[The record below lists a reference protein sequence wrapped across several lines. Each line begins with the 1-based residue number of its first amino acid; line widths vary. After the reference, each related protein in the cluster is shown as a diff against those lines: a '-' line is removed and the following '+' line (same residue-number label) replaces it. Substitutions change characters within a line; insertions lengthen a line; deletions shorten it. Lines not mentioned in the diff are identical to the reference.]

1 MDESLFQRKG
11 SIPFLLRN
19 TVICAVSL
27 FFWAALI
34 LLGSYFSTLLG
45 ITAALLGGIVLTLV
59 FRRFY
64 AKNIKLTLELDRAC
78 RTRLLEKYLSG
89 DVPPEG
95 DLTEAMPDL
104 QSDYFAV
111 AMLQCIDFS
120 GYLPDCDQ
128 EHIPPT
134 AFRDV
139 DEWMRYHIADRLKP
153 LCTPY
158 FVPMTDG
165 MVILVNTPPL
175 PKNNLDAEARN
186 QVSAVCGALSQAI
199 EDLKTHGLIC
209 GAVVSTMFQGRE
221 NIVKAYSEAQEL
233 TTYAEL
239 MGDSITVKNGY
250 ECAEAP
256 ADLSDKQLRTELEK
270 KFMQGITNRN
280 FQQLQKTM
288 DSFVDLELR
297 TVPRSS
303 DLARQHLISH
313 MEQMLTAFSISP
325 VEYDEAEAPVV
336 EQFRLLLTQ
345 TSAQGIREHCQAL
358 IAALQEYVESGSR
371 EHSDKV
377 ERALQY
383 IQENYA
389 DPGLGADRIG
399 EALGLSASYVSR
411 LLRQNTGMGV
421 VDYIHAARLKKAK
434 ELLASTD
441 LSVDDIAMRV
451 GFSSRWTL
459 TRSFKRYEETTPGAY
474 REQHQAVSGTIS

>member
-1 MDESLFQRKG
+1 MKHPSLTPE
-11 SIPFLLRN
+11 IPNLRRN
-19 TVICAVSL
+19 CGIFALSL
-27 FFWAALI
+27 CLWAILSVLCGRAALWAG
-34 LLGSYFSTLLG
+34 LLLAIIGAGFFAWG
-45 ITAALLGGIVLTLV
+45 FG
-59 FRRFY
+59 RFY
-64 AKNIKLTLELDRAC
+64 SGVMKSNLELDRAC

-175 PKNNLDAEARN
+175 PQNNLDAEARN

-209 GAVVSTMFQGRE
+209 GAVVSTVFQGRE

-239 MGDSITVKNGY
+239 MGDSIAVKNGY

-336 EQFRLLLTQ
+336 EQFRQLLTQ

-421 VDYIHAARLKKAK
+421 VDYIHAARLQKAK
-434 ELLASTD
+434 ELLATTD
-441 LSVDDIAMRV
+441 LSVDDIALQV

-474 REQHQAVSGTIS
+474 REQHQSAGAL

>member
-1 MDESLFQRKG
+1 MNASFFQRKG

-19 TVICAVSL
+19 TVICAFSL
-27 FFWAALI
+27 LLWAILMLVLSRISLLLGVLAALA
-34 LLGSYFSTLLG
+34 GG
-45 ITAALLGGIVLTLV
+45 AALTLA

-64 AKNIKLTLELDRAC
+64 VKTTKLTLELDRAC

-95 DLTEAMPDL
+95 DLTDAMPGL
-104 QSDYFAV
+104 SSEYFAV
-111 AMLQCIDFS
+111 SMLQCIDFS
-120 GYLPDCDQ
+120 GFLPQCGD

-134 AFRDV
+134 EFKNV
-139 DEWMRYHIADRLKP
+139 DNWMREAIAAHLESV
-153 LCTPY
+153 CTPY

-165 MVILVNTPPL
+165 MITLINPSQIRE
-175 PKNNLDAEARN
+175 DAMDESSREQIA
-186 QVSAVCGALSQAI
+186 AVCQGLSDAI
-199 EDLKTHGLIC
+199 EDLKQHGLIC
-209 GAVVSTMFQGRE
+209 GAVVSTVYHGRE
-221 NIVKAYSEAQEL
+221 NIVKAKTEAQEL
-233 TTYAEL
+233 TSYAEL
-239 MGDSITVKNGY
+239 MGDSSPVKNGY
-250 ECAEAP
+250 DHSEVP
-256 ADLSDKQLRTELEK
+256 MDLSDKLLRTDLEK

-280 FQQLQKTM
+280 FPLLEKTM

-297 TVPRSS
+297 IAPRYP
-303 DLARQHLISH
+303 DLVKQHLVSH
-313 MEQMLTAFSISP
+313 MEQMLSAFSISV

-336 EQFRLLLTQ
+336 AQYRALLEQ
-345 TSAQGIREHCQAL
+345 TSAQQLREHCLRL

-377 ERALQY
+377 ERALRY
-383 IQENYA
+383 IEENYA
-389 DPGLGADRIG
+389 DPGICADRIG
-399 EALGLSASYVSR
+399 DALGLSASYVSR

-441 LSVDDIAMRV
+441 LSVDDIAVQV

-474 REQHQAVSGTIS
+474 REQHQTPAHAI